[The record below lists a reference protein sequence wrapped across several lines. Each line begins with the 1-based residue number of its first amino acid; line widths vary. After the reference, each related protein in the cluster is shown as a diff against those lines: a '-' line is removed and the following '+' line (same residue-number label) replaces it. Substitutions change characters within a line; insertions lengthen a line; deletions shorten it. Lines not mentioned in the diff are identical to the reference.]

1 VLSKFDLNI
10 LKLNNYEIKKILK
23 VVLLVFAFL
32 IGFFS
37 LWYTNTLVEKLE
49 IQEREKIALWADAT
63 RLAVSSDFNENVEFY
78 RSIIAANTTIP
89 VILTDDQG
97 NINGM
102 VNIDSSG
109 KSLSFLQDKIAMM
122 KEQNEPIVI
131 ELYEGYRNFIYYE
144 NSKLLNQLRIYP
156 YFQLG
161 IIALFLAISY
171 FAFSYS
177 RTSEQNKV
185 WAGMSKE
192 TAHQLG
198 TPISSLM
205 GWLDYLREREGD
217 VKVPDKVLVEMQH
230 DMDRLGLITERF
242 SKIGSEPSLTVYNLY
257 EVLEESVSYINSR
270 TSQKVEI
277 SIKNIEIFQTI
288 NVAVNKPL
296 FAWVVENLC
305 KNAVD
310 AMDGEGAIWFEVS
323 GTGDEM
329 IQFDAVDTGKG
340 IPTNRHTTI
349 FKPGYTTK
357 KRGWG
362 LGLSLVKRI
371 IENYHSGKI
380 YVQSSEAG
388 KGTRFRIELRKA

>member
-1 VLSKFDLNI
+1 M
-10 LKLNNYEIKKILK
+10 KLNNYEIKGVIK

-37 LWYTNTLVEKLE
+37 LWYTNTLVNKLE
-49 IQEREKIALWADAT
+49 SQEREKIATWANAT
-63 RLAVSSDFNENVEFY
+63 QLITSPEAEGNLNFLYE
-78 RSIIAANTTIP
+78 IIQANTTIP
-89 VILTDDQG
+89 VILTDSNGVVNQFRNIEAFKMG
-97 NINGM
+97 NEAW
-102 VNIDSSG
+102 VA
-109 KSLSFLQDKIAMM
+109 DKIAEM
-122 KEQNEPIVI
+122 KKQNEPFEI
-131 ELYEGYRNFIYYE
+131 EFMGGKQLIYYE
-144 NSKLLNQLRIYP
+144 NSTLLNQLRIYP
-156 YFQLG
+156 YFQLAV
-161 IIALFLAISY
+161 IALFLAMSY

-205 GWLDYLREREGD
+205 AWLDYLKESDAE
-217 VKVPDKVLVEMQH
+217 VPQKVITEMEH

-242 SKIGSEPSLTVYNLY
+242 SKIGSEPSLTICSLY
-257 EVLEESVSYINSR
+257 EVIEESVRYINSR
-270 TSQKVEI
+270 TSDKV
-277 SIKNIEIFQTI
+277 SIFIRDQEKFKEAQVQI
-288 NVAVNKPL
+288 NKPL

-310 AMDGEGAIWFEVS
+310 AMEGEGEIVFSFQGIRDTKVLIDIS
-323 GTGDEM
+323 
-329 IQFDAVDTGKG
+329 DTGKG
-340 IPTNRHTTI
+340 VPSNKFKTI

-371 IENYHSGKI
+371 VENYHKGKI
-380 YVQSSEAG
+380 YVKSSVLD
-388 KGTRFRIELRKA
+388 KGTVFRIEINQVA

>member
-1 VLSKFDLNI
+1 
-10 LKLNNYEIKKILK
+10 LKLNNYEIKGVIK

-37 LWYTNTLVEKLE
+37 LWYTNTLVKKLE
-49 IQEREKIALWADAT
+49 SQEREKIATWANAT
-63 RLAVSSDFNENVEFY
+63 QLITSPEAEGNLNFLYE
-78 RSIIAANTTIP
+78 IIQANTTIP
-89 VILTDDQG
+89 VILTDSNGVVNQFR
-97 NINGM
+97 NIEAFKMENEAW
-102 VNIDSSG
+102 VA
-109 KSLSFLQDKIAMM
+109 DKIAEM
-122 KEQNEPIVI
+122 KKQNEPFEI
-131 ELYEGYRNFIYYE
+131 EFMGGKQLIYYE
-144 NSKLLNQLRIYP
+144 NSTLLNQLRIYP
-156 YFQLG
+156 YFQLAV
-161 IIALFLAISY
+161 IALFLAMSY

-205 GWLDYLREREGD
+205 AWLDYLKESDAD
-217 VKVPDKVLVEMQH
+217 VPQNIITEMEH

-242 SKIGSEPSLTVYNLY
+242 SKIGSEPSLTIYSLY
-257 EVLEESVSYINSR
+257 EVIEESVRYINSR
-270 TSQKVEI
+270 TSDKVSI
-277 SIKNIEIFQTI
+277 SIRDQEKFKEAQVQI
-288 NVAVNKPL
+288 NKPL

-310 AMDGEGAIWFEVS
+310 AMEGEGEIIFSFHGIRDTKVLIDIS
-323 GTGDEM
+323 
-329 IQFDAVDTGKG
+329 DTGKG
-340 IPTNRHTTI
+340 VPSNKFKTI

-371 IENYHSGKI
+371 VENYHKGKI
-380 YVQSSEAG
+380 YVKSSELD
-388 KGTRFRIELRKA
+388 KGTVFRIEINQVA

>member
-1 VLSKFDLNI
+1 M
-10 LKLNNYEIKKILK
+10 KLNNYEIKGVIK

-37 LWYTNTLVEKLE
+37 LWYTNTLVNKLE
-49 IQEREKIALWADAT
+49 SQEREKIATWANAT
-63 RLAVSSDFNENVEFY
+63 QLITSPEAEGNLNFLYE
-78 RSIIAANTTIP
+78 IIQANTTIP
-89 VILTDDQG
+89 VILTDSNGVVNQFRNIEAFKMG
-97 NINGM
+97 NEAW
-102 VNIDSSG
+102 VA
-109 KSLSFLQDKIAMM
+109 DKIAEM
-122 KEQNEPIVI
+122 KKQNEPFEI
-131 ELYEGYRNFIYYE
+131 EFMGGKQLIYYE
-144 NSKLLNQLRIYP
+144 NSTLLNQLRIYP
-156 YFQLG
+156 YFQLAV
-161 IIALFLAISY
+161 IALFLAMSY

-205 GWLDYLREREGD
+205 AWLDYLKESDAE
-217 VKVPDKVLVEMQH
+217 VPQKVITEMEH

-242 SKIGSEPSLTVYNLY
+242 SKIGSEPSLTICSLY
-257 EVLEESVSYINSR
+257 EVIEESVRYINSR
-270 TSQKVEI
+270 TSDKV
-277 SIKNIEIFQTI
+277 SIFIRDQEKFKEAQVQI
-288 NVAVNKPL
+288 NKPL

-310 AMDGEGAIWFEVS
+310 AMEGEGEIVFSFQGIRDTKVLVDIS
-323 GTGDEM
+323 
-329 IQFDAVDTGKG
+329 DTGKG
-340 IPTNRHTTI
+340 VPSNKFKTI

-371 IENYHSGKI
+371 VENYHKGKI
-380 YVQSSEAG
+380 YVKSSELD
-388 KGTRFRIELRKA
+388 KGTVFRIEINQVA

>member
-1 VLSKFDLNI
+1 M
-10 LKLNNYEIKKILK
+10 KLNNYEIKGVIK

-37 LWYTNTLVEKLE
+37 LWYTNTLVNKLE
-49 IQEREKIALWADAT
+49 SQEREKIATWANAT
-63 RLAVSSDFNENVEFY
+63 QLITSPEAEGNLNFLYE
-78 RSIIAANTTIP
+78 IIQANTTIP
-89 VILTDDQG
+89 VILTDSNGVVNQFRNIEAFKMG
-97 NINGM
+97 NEAW
-102 VNIDSSG
+102 VA
-109 KSLSFLQDKIAMM
+109 DKIAEM
-122 KEQNEPIVI
+122 KKKNEPFEI
-131 ELYEGYRNFIYYE
+131 EFMGGKQLIYYE
-144 NSKLLNQLRIYP
+144 NSTLLNQLRIYP
-156 YFQLG
+156 YFQLAV
-161 IIALFLAISY
+161 IALFLAMSY

-205 GWLDYLREREGD
+205 AWLDYLKESDAE
-217 VKVPDKVLVEMQH
+217 VPQKVITEMEH

-242 SKIGSEPSLTVYNLY
+242 SKIGSEPSLTIFSLY
-257 EVLEESVSYINSR
+257 EVIEESVRYINSR
-270 TSQKVEI
+270 TSDKV
-277 SIKNIEIFQTI
+277 SIFIRDEEKFK
-288 NVAVNKPL
+288 VAQVQINKPL

-310 AMDGEGAIWFEVS
+310 AMEGEGEIVFSFQGIRDTKVLIDIS
-323 GTGDEM
+323 
-329 IQFDAVDTGKG
+329 DTGKG
-340 IPTNRHTTI
+340 VPSNKFKTI

-371 IENYHSGKI
+371 VENYHKGKI
-380 YVQSSEAG
+380 YVKSSVLD
-388 KGTRFRIELRKA
+388 KGTVFRIEINQVA

>member
-1 VLSKFDLNI
+1 M
-10 LKLNNYEIKKILK
+10 KLNNYEIKGVIK

-37 LWYTNTLVEKLE
+37 LWYTNTLVNKLE
-49 IQEREKIALWADAT
+49 SQEREKIATWANAT
-63 RLAVSSDFNENVEFY
+63 QLITSPEAEGNLNFLYE
-78 RSIIAANTTIP
+78 IIQANTTIP
-89 VILTDDQG
+89 VILTDSNGVVNQFRNIEAFKMG
-97 NINGM
+97 NEAW
-102 VNIDSSG
+102 VA
-109 KSLSFLQDKIAMM
+109 DKIAEM
-122 KEQNEPIVI
+122 KKQNEPFEI
-131 ELYEGYRNFIYYE
+131 EFMGGKQLIYYE
-144 NSKLLNQLRIYP
+144 NSTLLNQLRIYP
-156 YFQLG
+156 YFQLAV
-161 IIALFLAISY
+161 IALFLAMSY

-205 GWLDYLREREGD
+205 AWLDYLKESD
-217 VKVPDKVLVEMQH
+217 AVVPQKVITEMEH

-242 SKIGSEPSLTVYNLY
+242 SKIGSEPSLTICSLY
-257 EVLEESVSYINSR
+257 EVIEESVRYINSR
-270 TSQKVEI
+270 TSDKV
-277 SIKNIEIFQTI
+277 SIFIRDQEKFKEAQVQI
-288 NVAVNKPL
+288 NKPL

-310 AMDGEGAIWFEVS
+310 AMEGEGEIVFS
-323 GTGDEM
+323 FQG
-329 IQFDAVDTGKG
+329 IRDTKVLIDISDSGKG
-340 IPTNRHTTI
+340 VPSNKFKTI

-371 IENYHSGKI
+371 VENYHKGKI
-380 YVQSSEAG
+380 YVKSSELD
-388 KGTRFRIELRKA
+388 KGTVFRIEINQVA